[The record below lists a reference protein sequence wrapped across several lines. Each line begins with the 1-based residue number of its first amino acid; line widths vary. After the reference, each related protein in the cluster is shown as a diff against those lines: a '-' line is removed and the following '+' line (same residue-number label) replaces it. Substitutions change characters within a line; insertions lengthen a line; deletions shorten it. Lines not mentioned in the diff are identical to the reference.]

1 MKRYFLVFETGALE
15 KTIYPL
21 VETTT
26 IGRGSNNLI
35 PLLDPTASRNHA
47 KVHYQEGSW
56 VVEDLGSTNGIV
68 YKGERVDKISLRP
81 GDSFQGKL
89 PFLWLRGK

>member
-21 VETTT
+21 VETIT

-35 PLLDPTASRNHA
+35 PLPHAIMLKCTTKRDP
-47 KVHYQEGSW
+47 G
-56 VVEDLGSTNGIV
+56 
-68 YKGERVDKISLRP
+68 
-81 GDSFQGKL
+81 
-89 PFLWLRGK
+89 